1 MFTAP
6 ESVNSAALLGAWCHG
21 FERLVSNRRIVM
33 PLPGSSSPYRLI
45 AARLEARR
53 QLLEVRLGVGSR
65 VEPDERP
72 R

>member
-33 PLPGSSSPYRLI
+33 PLPGSSSP
-45 AARLEARR
+45 
-53 QLLEVRLGVGSR
+53 
-65 VEPDERP
+65 
-72 R
+72 